1 MGASSEGA
9 KAANKEIKNI
19 LRALLENYA
28 KFFNRDER
36 LNSDGIRLYKRVSY
50 FLYLIDNKALVN
62 LYKKSF
68 RNPTIE
74 NIIEFAKYFID
85 AENIVK
91 ISALNEFYYEEIL
104 EFNDVNVKDK

>member
-9 KAANKEIKNI
+9 KANKEIKNI
-19 LRALLENYA
+19 LIKLLENYGE
-28 KFFNRDER
+28 FFSRDER

-50 FLYLIDNKALVN
+50 FLHLIDNKTLVN

-85 AENIVK
+85 AEDIK
-91 ISALNEFYYEEIL
+91 ISTLNNIYYEEMF
-104 EFNDVNVKDK
+104 EFNDVNV